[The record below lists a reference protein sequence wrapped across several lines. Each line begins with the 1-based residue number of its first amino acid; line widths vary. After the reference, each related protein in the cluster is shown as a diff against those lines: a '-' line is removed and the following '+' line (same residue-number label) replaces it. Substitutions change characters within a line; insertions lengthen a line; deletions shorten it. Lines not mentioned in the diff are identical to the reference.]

1 LKPASKHST
10 SSNWVSISSSRGP
23 RRARLF
29 CLPFAGGGAIAY
41 LRWSSSILD
50 GVEVARVHLPGRET
64 RLREPLFTCLESL
77 VDTLVKELIAWID
90 GPFILYG
97 HSMGALLAFELA
109 RGLRRCYNLLPV
121 HLFVSGYRAPQLPPE
136 EAPFSHLPDAAFID
150 RVRQYGGLPDLVA
163 QNDELL
169 EIFLPI
175 LRADFEMTETYV
187 YKAETPFEFPITAF
201 GGISDPKTSRD
212 KILAWRMHTSVQFTT
227 HYFPGGHFFLHDSE
241 ALVLDE
247 INRQL
252 NESLLRNSDL
262 S

>member
-1 LKPASKHST
+1 MKTAPKHTT
-10 SSNWVSISSSRGP
+10 SPCVSVSPSRSP
-23 RRARLF
+23 RLARLF
-29 CLPFAGGGAIAY
+29 CFPYAGGGAMAY
-41 LRWSSSILD
+41 YRWPSRILAD
-50 GVEVARVHLPGRET
+50 VEVARVLLPGRER
-64 RLREPLFTCLESL
+64 RLREPLFMRLESL
-77 VDTLVKELIAWID
+77 VDALTEELFPWID
-90 GPFILYG
+90 GPFMLYG

-109 RGLRRCYNLLPV
+109 RGLRRRYNLLPV
-121 HLFVSGYRAPQLPPE
+121 HLFVSGYRAPQLPPGE
-136 EAPFSHLPDAAFID
+136 VPFSHLPDAAFID

-187 YKAETPFEFPITAF
+187 YKEEPPFEFPITAF

-212 KILAWRMHTSVQFTT
+212 NILAWKVHTSVQFTT

-252 NESLLRNSDL
+252 NESLLRINDL